1 MSWVVSMFTSSIG
14 RKYVMSVTGLFLCS
28 FLIVHLG
35 INLLLFVPDGGLIYN
50 TASDYMEHNILVRT
64 IEIFLFAGFIIHII
78 QSYTLTR
85 ENNKARSVKYDE
97 FNKSTTTWYSRNMG
111 ILGSIILVFLV
122 IHLRDFFW
130 DLRFNP
136 SELTVDQNGHEDL
149 YKLAVATF
157 EMWPYSLIYFL
168 AMFGLGYHLW
178 HGFQSA
184 FRSIGI
190 MNSKYTPAIV
200 FIGKVYTLIITIGF
214 MAMPVWFYFVQ
225 YIRK

>member
-1 MSWVVSMFTSSIG
+1 MSWVVAMFTSSIG
-14 RKYVMSVTGLFLCS
+14 RKYVMSITGLFLCS
-28 FLIVHLG
+28 FLVVHLV
-35 INLLLFVPDGGLIYN
+35 INLLLFVPDGGLLYN
-50 TASDYMEHNILVRT
+50 TASDYMEHNILIRT
-64 IEIFLFAGFIIHII
+64 IEILLFAGFIIHII
-78 QSYTLTR
+78 QSITLTR
-85 ENNKARSVKYDE
+85 QNAAARQKSYE
-97 FNKSTTTWYSRNMG
+97 QSAKSTSTWASRNMG
-111 ILGSIILVFLV
+111 ILGSIIFVFLV

-136 SELTVDQNGHEDL
+136 SELTVDQNQHEDL
-149 YKLAVATF
+149 YKLTVATF

-200 FIGKVYTLIITIGF
+200 LIGKIYTLIVTIGF
-214 MAMPVWFYFVQ
+214 MAMPVWFYFAQ
-225 YIRK
+225 FIRR